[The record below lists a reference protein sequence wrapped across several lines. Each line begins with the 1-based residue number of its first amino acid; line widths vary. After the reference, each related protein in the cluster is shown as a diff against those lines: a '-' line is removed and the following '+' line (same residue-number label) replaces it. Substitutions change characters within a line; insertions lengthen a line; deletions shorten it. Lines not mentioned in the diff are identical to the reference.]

1 MIGDYL
7 SLALRNVARTKLYAA
22 ISVAAGL
29 AKLYAAISVTG
40 LAIGSRP
47 LRGFAK
53 RVELDWWLFVG
64 AAYVT
69 LGVAVGR
76 ARAHLGDGG

>member
-22 ISVAAGL
+22 ISV
-29 AKLYAAISVTG
+29 TG
-40 LAIGSRP
+40 LAIGFAA

-64 AAYVT
+64 AACVT
-69 LGVAVGR
+69 LGVAVAAVLVHTWGMAGTR
-76 ARAHLGDGG
+76 PVAALRYE